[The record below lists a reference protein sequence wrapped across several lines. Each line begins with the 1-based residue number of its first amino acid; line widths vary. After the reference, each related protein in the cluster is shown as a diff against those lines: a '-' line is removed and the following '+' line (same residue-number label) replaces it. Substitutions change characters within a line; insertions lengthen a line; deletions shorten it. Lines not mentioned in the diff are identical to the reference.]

1 MPQSDERGAL
11 PGYSASDRKGL
22 AIGRAG
28 QGSGALRREDSEAP
42 ESADGPT
49 EASAD
54 HVGAA
59 GPDTVAGFA
68 IGPGGVDTGGYGG
81 SSPRKKTALSR
92 IRLRHLTCFVVVA
105 QERTLARAAARLHL
119 SQPAVSKTLAEL
131 EDLAG
136 RRLVERGR
144 AGTQLTPAGEQFL
157 RYAVDVTQALESAA
171 AVLTGA
177 AVPVAPSVRVAALPT
192 VAGGLLVQALARLH
206 ERRPHAGVSVR
217 LGDNP
222 ELLAWLKSGEMDVA
236 VGRMAEPAMMQGVS
250 FELLYA
256 ESLAVVTRPQHPLAI
271 AGDKP
276 TSPLAL
282 LDYPL
287 VVPGAGTA
295 PRHEVEGFFAAHGVA
310 LPPGRTETQST
321 SVARALTLVSDAVWI
336 TPQHPVQL
344 DLDRRWLRR
353 LNVPVPGN
361 AEPVGILSRTG
372 TPPTEL
378 AAQLI
383 DTLRELP

>member
-1 MPQSDERGAL
+1 
-11 PGYSASDRKGL
+11 
-22 AIGRAG
+22 
-28 QGSGALRREDSEAP
+28 
-42 ESADGPT
+42 
-49 EASAD
+49 
-54 HVGAA
+54 
-59 GPDTVAGFA
+59 
-68 IGPGGVDTGGYGG
+68 
-81 SSPRKKTALSR
+81 LSR

-131 EDLAG
+131 EGLAG

-144 AGTQLTPAGEQFL
+144 AGTQLTPAGEEFL
-157 RYAVDVTQALESAA
+157 RYAVDVTHALESAA

-177 AVPVAPSVRVAALPT
+177 AVPIAPAARVAALPT
-192 VAGGLLVQALARLH
+192 VACGLLVQALARLR
-206 ERRPHAGVSVR
+206 ERRPHAEVSVR
-217 LGDNP
+217 IGANP
-222 ELLAWLKSGEMDVA
+222 ELLTWLKSGEIDVA

-276 TSPLAL
+276 LSPLAL

-287 VVPGAGTA
+287 VVPGAGTT
-295 PRHEVEGFFAAHGVA
+295 PRHDVDGFFAAHGA
-310 LPPGRTETQST
+310 TLPPGRTETQSV

-361 AEPVGILSRTG
+361 AEPVGILSRSG
-372 TPPTEL
+372 TPQSEL
-378 AAQLI
+378 AAQLM

>member
-1 MPQSDERGAL
+1 M
-11 PGYSASDRKGL
+11 SAGNFTAK
-22 AIGRAG
+22 
-28 QGSGALRREDSEAP
+28 
-42 ESADGPT
+42 SADRNAWPDHSP
-49 EASAD
+49 SAD
-54 HVGAA
+54 
-59 GPDTVAGFA
+59 
-68 IGPGGVDTGGYGG
+68 PGL
-81 SSPRKKTALSR
+81 SSRERTTSR

-119 SQPAVSKTLAEL
+119 SQPAASKTLAEL

-136 RRLVERGR
+136 RRLVQRSR
-144 AGTQLTPAGEQFL
+144 AGTALTPAGEEFL
-157 RYAVDVTQALESAA
+157 RYAADVTQALESAA

-177 AVPVAPSVRVAALPT
+177 AVPIAPTLRVAALPT
-192 VAGGLLVQALARLH
+192 VAGGLLVQAIARLR
-206 ERRPHAGVSVR
+206 ERRPHAGISVR
-217 LGDNP
+217 IGDNP

-236 VGRMAEPAMMQGVS
+236 VGRMAEPATMQGVS

-276 TSPLAL
+276 ASPHSL

-287 VVPGAGTA
+287 IVPGIGTA
-295 PRHEVEGFFAAHGVA
+295 PRHDVEGFFAAHGIA
-310 LPPGRTETQST
+310 LPPGRTETQSI
-321 SVARALTLVSDAVWI
+321 SVARTLTLISDAVWI

-361 AEPVGILSRTG
+361 VEPVGILSRTG
-372 TPPTEL
+372 TPPSEL
-378 AAQLI
+378 AAQLT
-383 DTLRELP
+383 DTLRELS